1 MKGNTGH
8 QEVELPNGKG
18 NGTAAGNAEN
28 GDGKQA
34 TGQFGDNV
42 NSRYDVGMDP
52 SVLLKYVRE
61 IVPHAILGGVSY
73 DLSSVM
79 AQCM

>member
-8 QEVELPNGKG
+8 QKVELPNGKG
-18 NGTAAGNAEN
+18 NGTAAANAGN

-34 TGQFGDNV
+34 AGNGLFGDNV

-52 SVLLKYVRE
+52 SVLLNYVRE
-61 IVPHAILGGVSY
+61 FVPP
-73 DLSSVM
+73 
-79 AQCM
+79 